1 MKVLLTVTPRVQAP
15 PPLAPISKRKPL
27 EPCIG
32 TGGRDGNVGAYM
44 VTQFQ
49 DGTTLIRSTAKSG
62 HVNAHG
68 VSIRFKSGDFST
80 AASTSMPAPAP
91 SGDTALTMTF
101 SGDTSSTSSSTIRPK
116 DNQSGLPVGS
126 KAVIGIK
133 VGAAVLQ

>member
-27 EPCIG
+27 V
-32 TGGRDGNVGAYM
+32 GRNHTSGLVVNVGAYM

-68 VSIRFKSGDFST
+68 VSIRFKSGDFGT
-80 AASTSMPAPAP
+80 AASTSMPAPSI
-91 SGDTALTMTF
+91 SGDSALTMTF
-101 SGDTSSTSSSTIRPK
+101 SGDTSSTSSSRIRPK
-116 DNQSGLPVGS
+116 ENQSGLPVGS